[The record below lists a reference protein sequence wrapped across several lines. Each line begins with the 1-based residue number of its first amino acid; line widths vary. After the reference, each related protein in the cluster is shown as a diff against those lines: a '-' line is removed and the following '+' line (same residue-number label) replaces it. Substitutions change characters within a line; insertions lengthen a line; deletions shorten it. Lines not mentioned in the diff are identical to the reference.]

1 MALTKEDII
10 KALEEMNLTQLNEL
24 VKEIEDHFGVVLVA
38 KKLTLLK
45 PLKKSL
51 V

>member
-24 VKEIEDHFGVVLVA
+24 VKEIEDHFGVV
-38 KKLTLLK
+38 
-45 PLKKSL
+45 
-51 V
+51 